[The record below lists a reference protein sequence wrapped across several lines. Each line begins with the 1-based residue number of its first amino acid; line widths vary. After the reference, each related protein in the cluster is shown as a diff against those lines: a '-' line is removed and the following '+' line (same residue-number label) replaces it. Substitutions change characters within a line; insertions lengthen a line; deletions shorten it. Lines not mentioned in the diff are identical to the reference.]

1 MFEPGQKVLIKFDYH
16 ELNKSKKLAN
26 KYRGPFTIIEKL
38 TDVNYRVELIIL
50 RRKKEIEVIHVQRIK
65 PFYETGV
72 LPEDLYKK
80 KIHKTYIRQAIRNT
94 IKKKTHKHIFAI
106 TVFRLHTY
114 GNNINNSVVH
124 NKI

>member
-80 KIHKTYIRQAIRNT
+80 KNT
-94 IKKKTHKHIFAI
+94 
-106 TVFRLHTY
+106 
-114 GNNINNSVVH
+114 
-124 NKI
+124 